1 MANSHVSKHAEHFEV
16 VHPHAAGIDTGKNF
30 FDVCARPGVVKRFGS
45 YTEELEEIGA
55 YLHEHHIQTV
65 AIESTGPYWKNLF
78 VLLQAEGFE
87 VYLINP
93 SYAKNVRNRKS
104 DRVDAQ
110 WLRKMHSCGLL
121 PNSFQPG
128 PLSEQLRSLT
138 RHRQHLLDGANRAL
152 NQVNK
157 CLVLLNLRL
166 DRILSKIGSKSGQRL
181 IEAII
186 DGERDPHQLVQLLD
200 KRIKTPPEECLKALK
215 GLWRA
220 ETLFE
225 LKQCYELYQ
234 FQRQQMRTCETQIQ
248 QLLEPHLQQVREQP
262 DAPEPFEPGK
272 KKYPQPNDPAFDLF
286 ESAYLLSGGV
296 DLSPIIGVGATTVLT
311 LLAEVGVD
319 DLKRQF
325 PSAKKFAAWLCL
337 TPNRKISGG
346 KVLSSRVP
354 KNRNPLRKVL
364 LSAANTIGQSKE
376 PSALRSFFH
385 KRLRKGGRTL
395 AIMATARKLAI
406 IIYHMLTRQEAYRPM
421 PPEDQQQQQ
430 RQQALKRAKRTI
442 KQFGLTPEEVQI
454 AFQ

>member
-1 MANSHVSKHAEHFEV
+1 MAKRSSSSRSEHFEV
-16 VHPHAAGIDTGKNF
+16 VHPHAAGIDTGKSF
-30 FDVCARPGVVKRFGS
+30 FDVCATPGVVERFGS
-45 YTEELEEIGA
+45 YTEELEQIA
-55 YLHEHHIQTV
+55 TYLHEHQVKTV

-87 VYLINP
+87 MYLINP

-138 RHRQHLLDGANRAL
+138 RHRQHLLEGANRAL

-166 DRILSKIGSKSGQRL
+166 DRILSTISSKSGQRL
-181 IEAII
+181 IEALIA
-186 DGERDPHQLVQLLD
+186 GQRDPQQLVKLLD
-200 KRIKTPPEECLKALK
+200 KRVKASTEECLKALK
-215 GLWRA
+215 GFWRE

-234 FQRQQMRTCETQIQ
+234 FQRQQMRNCEAQIQ
-248 QLLEPHLQQVREQP
+248 QLLEPHLQQAREQP

-272 KKYPQPNDPAFDLF
+272 KKYPQPNDPKFDLF
-286 ESAYLLSGGV
+286 ESAYLLSAGV
-296 DLSPIIGVGATTVLT
+296 DFSPIIGVGATTVLT
-311 LLAEVGVD
+311 LLAEVGVQD
-319 DLKRQF
+319 IERQF
-325 PSAKKFAAWLCL
+325 PSAKHFASWLCL
-337 TPNRKISGG
+337 APNKKISGG
-346 KVLSSRVP
+346 KVLSSKVP

-364 LSAANTIGQSKE
+364 LSAANTIGQSKQ
-376 PSALRSFFH
+376 PSNLRNFFH
-385 KRLRKGGRTL
+385 KKLRKGGRKL
-395 AIMATARKLAI
+395 AIMATARKLAV
-406 IIYHMLTRQEAYRPM
+406 IIYHMLTRKEVYRPM
-421 PPEDQQQQQ
+421 PPQEEQKRQ
-430 RQQALKRAKRTI
+430 RQQALKRARRTI
-442 KQFGLTPEEVQI
+442 KQFDLTPEEVQI

>member
-1 MANSHVSKHAEHFEV
+1 MAKSQVSKQAEHFEV
-16 VHPHAAGIDTGKNF
+16 VHPHAAGIDVGKNF
-30 FDVCARPGVVKRFGS
+30 FDISPRAGVVKRFGT
-45 YTEELEEIGA
+45 YTEELEEILA
-55 YLHEHHIQTV
+55 YLREHHIQTV

-128 PLSEQLRSLT
+128 ALSEQLRSLT
-138 RHRQHLLDGANRAL
+138 RHRQHLMEGANRAL

-166 DRILSKIGSKSGQRL
+166 DRILSTIGSKSGQRL

-186 DGERDPHQLVQLLD
+186 AGERDPHQLLPLLD
-200 KRIKTPPEECLKALK
+200 KRVKTPPQECLKALK
-215 GLWRA
+215 GIWRE

-225 LKQCYELYQ
+225 LKQCYELYR
-234 FQRQQMRTCETQIQ
+234 FQRQQMRNCEAQIQ
-248 QLLEPHLQQVREQP
+248 QLLEPHLQQVRQQP
-262 DAPEPFEPGK
+262 NAPTPFEPRK
-272 KKYPQPNDPAFDLF
+272 KKYPQPNDPKFDLF

-296 DLSPIIGVGATTVLT
+296 DLSPIIGVGSTTVLT
-311 LLAEVGVD
+311 LLAEVGVK
-319 DLKRQF
+319 DLKQQF

-337 TPNRKISGG
+337 APNKKISGG

-364 LSAANTIGQSKE
+364 LAAANTIGQAKE

-385 KRLRKGGRTL
+385 KRLRKGGRKL

-406 IIYHMLTRQEAYRPM
+406 TIYIMLTRQQAYTPM
-421 PPEDQQQQQ
+421 PAQEDQYRQ

-442 KQFGLTPEEVQI
+442 KQFGLTPEEVKL